1 MPAAS
6 VKLVEIGRASVRKD
20 DEFVDV
26 DYRESDDRRGWN
38 GGAFSL
44 NRLRKGE
51 GCSGRGYLL

>member
-6 VKLVEIGRASVRKD
+6 AKARGDWSSFREED